1 MIYEELKETLIEK
14 GVDSKLFDMPAVR
27 KRLEKAY
34 YSGKTNYSLDE
45 FIVNS
50 DGTFNF
56 KNCIMQ
62 KGTIERE

>member
-1 MIYEELKETLIEK
+1 MIYEELK
-14 GVDSKLFDMPAVR
+14 
-27 KRLEKAY
+27 EKAY